1 MIEDND
7 PSKVT
12 DALTDGAKL
21 LFIRE
26 NSDSFSAL
34 L

>member
-12 DALTDGAKL
+12 DALYGAKL
-21 LFIRE
+21 LFKRE
-26 NSDSFSAL
+26 NSDSSSAL